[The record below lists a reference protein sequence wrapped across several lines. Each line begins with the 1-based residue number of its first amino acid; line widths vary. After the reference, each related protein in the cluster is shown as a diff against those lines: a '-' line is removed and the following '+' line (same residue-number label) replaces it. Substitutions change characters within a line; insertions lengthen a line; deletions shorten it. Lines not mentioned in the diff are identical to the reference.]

1 MSSSTSELGK
11 QYMLVVADTLK
22 EAQGMAV
29 AAHSELL
36 KRGIAC
42 SYNRQNTT
50 IETVDKHVHFIYYTP
65 DNIDGVRGSVYTQAI
80 VTHCDDPYSRDLVES
95 RLRGKGERVFQ
106 VGYDDIWEVV
116 GLVNKFLGVS
126 DE

>member
-22 EAQGMAV
+22 EAKNMASAV
-29 AAHSELL
+29 HSELL
-36 KRGIAC
+36 SLGLEH
-42 SYNRQNTT
+42 SYRVQSRI
-50 IETVDKHVHFIYYTP
+50 IETANKHITFTYYDSSFCDRVIGCRFTQVVITQFSSEY
-65 DNIDGVRGSVYTQAI
+65 NQNVAQSLVRG
-80 VTHCDDPYSRDLVES
+80 E
-95 RLRGKGERVFQ
+95 GEQLFQ
-106 VGYDDIWEVV
+106 VGYNDIWEVV